1 MKFVNKICYHNL
13 LIKFVT
19 TIGYC
24 NWLIKFVD
32 KICYYSLLIQFDLM
46 LFVNTFFKYNSFFLV
61 RSDVQIIRSCGH
73 EKYTNLA
80 GEPKDEY
87 TTVLEEY
94 NTFVTT
100 CTGDK

>member
-1 MKFVNKICYHNL
+1 M
-13 LIKFVT
+13 
-19 TIGYC
+19 
-24 NWLIKFVD
+24 
-32 KICYYSLLIQFDLM
+32 LIQFDLM

-80 GEPKDEY
+80 GEQKDEY